1 MRPVGRAAGLVA
13 GFAVLLAGLARA
25 DDPAAALA
33 SPRKTLAECIEIALA
48 HHPSLGAAAAAVQAG
63 DARVWQAGSAYLP
76 HVDAAYAATRQKTN
90 LAARTGG
97 SAGAGVGA
105 TSPTQF
111 FTFYDSNV
119 GLSQVLFDFGQNLY
133 AVRSAQAS
141 RRSLEA
147 DATTQRD
154 VVVLGVKQAYF
165 NVLAA
170 RRLADVADETLR
182 QAEQHLKLAQGRFDV
197 GLAARFDVTQAQV
210 QVSNARLNQLTARNN
225 VAVALETLRNA
236 LGLNGPLDFDIVDTL
251 DVHPTVVD
259 ESTALG
265 TAYDQRPEL
274 RSVRERQESLQ
285 AQIKSLQRSYLPTI
299 NGNAGY
305 DWSGND
311 YPLRSGWAVG
321 ASVNLT
327 LSNGGL
333 TTAQIGEARANLQ
346 GLGFQEE
353 SLRQNIALEVRQD
366 VLNLRQAQENIGVS
380 QDTLRQA
387 EENLAL
393 AEGRYST
400 GVGSI
405 IELTD
410 AQASRASAAATHV
423 QALYSYQ
430 TTLAAL
436 EKAMGTEVPPAGNGG
451 AP

>member
-1 MRPVGRAAGLVA
+1 MRATALAAGLCL
-13 GFAVLLAGLARA
+13 LLALPARG
-25 DDPAAALA
+25 DDPAAAVTA
-33 SPRKTLAECIEIALA
+33 PRKALAECIEIALA
-48 HHPSLGAAAAAVQAG
+48 HHPSLGEAAAAVRAG

-76 HVDAAYAATRQKTN
+76 HANASYDASWQKTS
-90 LAARTGG
+90 LSARTGG
-97 SAGAGVGA
+97 SAGSGVGA
-105 TSPTQF
+105 TPPTQRFSF
-111 FTFYDSNV
+111 FDNNV
-119 GLSQVLFDFGQNLY
+119 SLSQLLFDFGQNLY
-133 AVRSAQAS
+133 AIRSAQAS

-147 DATTQRD
+147 DAITQRD
-154 VVVLGVKQAYF
+154 AVVLGVKQAYF

-236 LGLNGPLDFDIVDTL
+236 LGLSGPLDFDIVDTL
-251 DVHPTVVD
+251 DVHPTLVD
-259 ESTALG
+259 ESTALSA
-265 TAYDQRPEL
+265 AYDHRPEL
-274 RSVRERQESLQ
+274 RSVRERQEALE
-285 AQIKSLQRSYLPTI
+285 AQIRSLQRSYLPAV

-305 DWSGND
+305 DWSANR
-311 YPLRSGWAVG
+311 YPLRPSWVIG
-321 ASVNLT
+321 ASVNLSI
-327 LSNGGL
+327 SNGGL
-333 TTAQIGEARANLQ
+333 TTSQIGEARANLK

-353 SLRQNIALEVRQD
+353 SLRQDIALEVRQD

-380 QDTLRQA
+380 QDTLRSA
-387 EENLAL
+387 DENLEL

-436 EKAMGTEVPPAGNGG
+436 EKAMGTELSKSGSGG